1 MDRRRPPWYLLPPL
15 FRAFRE
21 PPGDDQF
28 VALQAKPGSQA
39 GAHGTLMSQTKSLRN
54 PSIRAPEASQA
65 AAAPAVHDW
74 ERIREALRS
83 QIDEQ
88 SFATWFEPCSFS
100 GSHGGTLYV
109 RVPNPTYKDWI
120 DANYQGPIH
129 DILAALGLRH
139 YRLEFVPEKEPVSV
153 RPLAQP
159 PAARQPEEPLGSP
172 LNPKHL
178 FATFVVGSSNQFAHA
193 AAVQVAANPG
203 RSYNPLFL
211 YGGVGLGK
219 THLMHAMGHELRQ
232 RFPSWR
238 IMYVSSERFTN
249 EMVVSLRD
257 NMMASFHQRFRDVD
271 ALLVDDVQFLS
282 GKERTQEEFF
292 HTFNTLYERGLQLA
306 FSSDRPPKELEQIE
320 ERLRSRFE
328 MGLSADLQP
337 PDLETRQAILM
348 KKAELE
354 EFKLPERVAL
364 FIATNV
370 RSNIRELEG
379 SLIRLIAYASLTGEP
394 PNEAIAKQV
403 LEDLLES
410 SEKRISIELI
420 QKTVCDH
427 FGLRMQELKAR
438 DHSRRV
444 VLPRQVA
451 MWLARELT
459 KWSLPEIARAFGDKH
474 HTTVLHSV
482 KKIAKQR
489 LVDKDLNRI
498 LNRLLASLE

>member
-1 MDRRRPPWYLLPPL
+1 LQGIRGTARVQAVCDL
-15 FRAFRE
+15 A
-21 PPGDDQF
+21 
-28 VALQAKPGSQA
+28 ALPGSQA
-39 GAHGTLMSQTKSLRN
+39 GAGGTLMSQTNSLRN
-54 PSIRAPEASQA
+54 PSIPTTEVSPA

-74 ERIREALRS
+74 ERIREALRLR
-83 QIDEQ
+83 IDAQ
-88 SFATWFEPCSFS
+88 SFATWFEPSSFS
-100 GSHGGTLYV
+100 GSHSATLYV

-120 DANYQGPIH
+120 DANYQGLIH
-129 DILAALGLRH
+129 GILAELGLSQHRV
-139 YRLEFVPEKEPVSV
+139 EFVPEKEPVSV
-153 RPLAQP
+153 RLPAQR
-159 PAARQPEEPLGSP
+159 PAAGQGEQSLGSP
-172 LNPKHL
+172 LNAKYL
-178 FATFVVGSSNQFAHA
+178 FSTFVVGSSNQFAHA

-219 THLMHAMGHELRQ
+219 THLMHAMGHELRR

-238 IMYVSSERFTN
+238 VMYVSSERFTN

-292 HTFNTLYERGLQLA
+292 HTFNTLYERGVQLA

-337 PDLETRQAILM
+337 ADLETRQAILM

-354 EFKLPERVAL
+354 QFKLPERVAL

-379 SLIRLIAYASLTGEP
+379 CLIRLIAYASLTGETP
-394 PNEAIAKQV
+394 TEALAKQV

-410 SEKRISIELI
+410 SERRISIELI

-438 DHSRRV
+438 DHSRRIV
-444 VLPRQVA
+444 FPRQVA

-459 KWSLPEIARAFGDKH
+459 KWSLPEIARAFGNKH
-474 HTTVLHSV
+474 HTTVLHSIN
-482 KKIAKQR
+482 KIARQR
-489 LVDKDLNRI
+489 LVDKDLNRL